1 MQIGGSLAG
10 LMQGIIIKRLG
21 HDVTILEQHF
31 SSTREGQAAG
41 IVTMEH
47 SHAFMDAHDLW
58 KEQPYAVPCSGVQ
71 FLDKKLKVVR
81 GFDRPMR
88 MSSWNVLYYRLRA
101 NFDRL
106 TSSYCK
112 TLPSEPDRNGKAVYD
127 QGKSVKDI
135 RYADDSV
142 IIDFEDLV
150 SNASDG
156 RGSIRADL
164 VIAADGSTSH
174 VRQLLQPHLKHTYAG
189 YVAWRGTV
197 LEKDV
202 SEETRDTFKLKTT
215 LHATTHS
222 YIALFVLP
230 SFLISKSILTL
241 S

>member
-1 MQIGGSLAG
+1 
-10 LMQGIIIKRLG
+10 MQGIVIKRLG
-21 HDVTILEQHF
+21 HNVTILEQHL

-47 SHAFMDAHDLW
+47 SHAFMNAYDLLR
-58 KEQPYAVPCSGVQ
+58 EEPYAVQCSGVQ
-71 FLDKKLKVVR
+71 FLDKDLKVVR
-81 GFDRPMR
+81 GFERPMR

-112 TLPSEPDRNGKAVYD
+112 NLPTEPDNHGAAVYD
-127 QGKSVKDI
+127 QGKAVKNI
-135 RYADDSV
+135 TYADGSV
-142 IIDFEDLV
+142 IIDFEDFVQNV
-150 SNASDG
+150 SGG

-174 VRQLLQPHLKHTYAG
+174 VRQILQPHLKHTYAG

-197 LEKDV
+197 LESDV
-202 SEETRDTFKLKTT
+202 SEETRNTFKLKTT

-222 YIALFVLP
+222 YIAL
-230 SFLISKSILTL
+230 
-241 S
+241 